1 MSLLIL
7 PGVVDALV
15 LGWNFPTQVGAEIK
29 YEGHE
34 IVIPARNTH
43 NGWLEEKVSVAVV
56 QESDFEKFLE
66 AKLPYFQTMSGTLI
80 VTEHQITMKGRETHK
95 ATVVPQVVKS
105 QRIRVATA
113 RREKR
118 V

>member
-1 MSLLIL
+1 MITRRSRQVRLADGRCSAVEIGNKRLTMSLLIL

-56 QESDFEKFLE
+56 QEGDFEKFLE
-66 AKLPYFQTMSGTLI
+66 AKLPYFQTMSGT
-80 VTEHQITMKGRETHK
+80 
-95 ATVVPQVVKS
+95 S
-105 QRIRVATA
+105 
-113 RREKR
+113 
-118 V
+118 